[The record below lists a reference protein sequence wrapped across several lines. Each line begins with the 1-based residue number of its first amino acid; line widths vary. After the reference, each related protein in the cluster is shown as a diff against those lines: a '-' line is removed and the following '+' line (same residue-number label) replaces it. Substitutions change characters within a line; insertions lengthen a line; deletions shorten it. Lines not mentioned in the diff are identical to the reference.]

1 MVAMFAKSNIFRK
14 LILEPLRQVVRSQ
27 TASDRSNII
36 QTHLK
41 WYLCLCETTG
51 VSPYS
56 WDANTQR
63 ITINGRHFQLEKKW
77 IGLIMYIA
85 IFLAMFYETVVYGYG
100 GSTSTANGNQHLL
113 PRIVNMTTYGGSV
126 LYFIF
131 NESHS
136 HELVALINEL
146 MSKLERHPTFGGTNI
161 KVIKLAL
168 RIHFMSLTI
177 AVGIMVMMVM
187 APKMPPFPTCLL
199 YKMQIME
206 NSWIPLMLRIILTS
220 LQMWTFA
227 LYVFDGYLILLG
239 ALLSTI
245 GLWTGVRAIK
255 RPNIDPNLNLRLQQY
270 RMIQLLA
277 CYTNACFQ
285 KTIYLGITVI
295 LILANIECLAAFI
308 TYHDSLASSMLTVLV
323 LVIVDMT
330 GMAIFVYKILG
341 MVNQVS
347 KEVSNGWKQRVGIS
361 GVRQKWESRMV
372 KSCPEIKIKFGEV
385 SYFEAKTS
393 LVIADFQVEKTIDL
407 ILLSRKQ

>member
-27 TASDRSNII
+27 TASDRSKII

-41 WYLCLCETTG
+41 WYLNLCETTG

-63 ITINGRHFQLEKKW
+63 ITINGRHFQLGKKW
-77 IGLIMYIA
+77 IGLILYIA

-100 GSTSTANGNQHLL
+100 GSTSTRNGNQHLL

-146 MSKLERHPTFGGTNI
+146 MSKLERHPTFGRSNL
-161 KVIKLAL
+161 KVIRLAL
-168 RIHFMSLTI
+168 RIHFMSLTV

-206 NSWIPLMLRIILTS
+206 NSRITLMLRIILTS

-255 RPNIDPNLNLRLQQY
+255 RPNIDPNLNLRIQQY

-308 TYHDSLASSMLTVLV
+308 TYHDSLAPSMLAVLV
-323 LVIVDMT
+323 LVIVNMT
-330 GMAIFVYKILG
+330 GMAILVYKVLG

-347 KEVSNGWKQRVGIS
+347 KEVTNGWKQRVGIS

-393 LVIADFQVEKTIDL
+393 LVIADFQVEETIDL